1 MLFFLINQL
10 EKEIQRKYLTINY
23 LKASFIQIIK
33 YPSRSD
39 SVLFSGYLVYKSP
52 SELTFNINET
62 KSKIILKDTIMM
74 TIQNH
79 DTSIQILPKNYMFNP
94 YYFLTEGIK
103 AYRSEFKKLNDK
115 VEINLLSDTSF
126 YKDIRFVL
134 SSKDYS
140 ILSVKAVDIYG
151 VIYELRLK
159 NIEQK

>member
-1 MLFFLINQL
+1 MLFFLFNQL
-10 EKEIQRKYLTINY
+10 EKEIQKKYLSINY

-39 SVLFSGYLVYKSP
+39 SILFSGYLVYKSP

-74 TIQNH
+74 TIQNS

-94 YYFLTEGIK
+94 YYFLSEGIK
-103 AYRSEFKKLNDK
+103 AYKSEFKKLNDK
-115 VEINLLSDTSF
+115 IEVNLTSDTLF
-126 YKDIRFVL
+126 YKDIKFVL
-134 SSKDYS
+134 NSKDYS

-151 VIYELRLK
+151 VIYELKLK
-159 NIEQK
+159 DIEQR

>member
-39 SVLFSGYLVYKSP
+39 SILFSGYLVYKSP

>member
-52 SELTFNINET
+52 GELTFNINET

>member
-39 SVLFSGYLVYKSP
+39 SILFSGYLVYKSP
-52 SELTFNINET
+52 GELTFNINET